1 MPNPPRLFG
10 DYLPRASEVWQLALD
25 RAPMPVLD
33 DQGEPFL
40 PLLAICLSVPRDLAE
55 MSAPTVAGDVVPAD
69 LAREALRRGA
79 REWRVRPG
87 RVLTEDAAL
96 AAALREEMAA
106 EGVEIAVR
114 PELAEMRALSA
125 SLLAELQDPDEVP
138 DVLSG
143 EGVKLD
149 QVAAFRR
156 AAQDFFAAAPWRW
169 LSDEDLIRID
179 SPDLG
184 AELRYCVVLG
194 PESEG
199 CGLLFFASPE
209 AWEAAFEQDPEE
221 RLDDGEGQWA
231 VTIDEARDAL
241 RSDVGL
247 WLREGLPQIDGN
259 RVPVALFFSRPT
271 PRRPDART
279 LAFFEGLLSALATVT
294 EPEVN
299 SGRWERAVVT
309 HRGPALFKLALP
321 EILEAAGEDKPAPQA
336 KAPTAAADAARAA
349 SENALAE
356 AQDRA
361 LDLLDAA
368 QEARGRRRILLARE
382 ALAAWPEFPEAQ
394 LFLAECE
401 GDPTAAL
408 ALYRQAIEAAA
419 REIGAQTFHDHEGE
433 LGEVEE
439 AATWLQA
446 GVGAAETLLL
456 LERPD
461 EALEQLEEVL
471 RYDAEDG
478 QGARYLLADL
488 HLERGDLERLG
499 TLLDRF
505 PDDRLAFWSYTRA
518 LHRYRLEGDSPEAR
532 RLLIEASRSNP
543 YVPAYLTG
551 EKEVDEAAQETY
563 TPGGQAEAALY
574 AEEALEAWEETP
586 EALDWLDAYAPDP
599 PPPPRANRDRSK
611 RGRGDR
617 TAGSKRK

>member
-1 MPNPPRLFG
+1 MPRPPRLFG
-10 DYLPRASEVWQLALD
+10 DYQPRASEVWQLALD
-25 RAPMPVLD
+25 RAPVPVLD

-55 MSAPTVAGDVVPAD
+55 MSAPTVAGDVIPAD
-69 LAREALRRGA
+69 LARQALRRGA

-87 RVLTEDAAL
+87 RVLTEDASL

-114 PELAEMRALSA
+114 PELAEVRALSA
-125 SLLAELQDPDEVP
+125 SLLAELHDPDEVP

-143 EGVKLD
+143 DGVKLE
-149 QVAAFRR
+149 QVAAFQR

-169 LSDEDLIRID
+169 LSDEDLVRID

-184 AELRYCVVLG
+184 AELRHCVVLG

-221 RLDDGEGQWA
+221 RLEDGEGQWA

-247 WLREGLPQIDGN
+247 WLREELPRIDGN
-259 RVPVALFFSRPT
+259 RVPVALYFARPT

-294 EPEVN
+294 EAEVDG
-299 SGRWERAVVT
+299 GRWERAVVT

-321 EILEAAGEDKPAPQA
+321 EILQAGAAGGREPAAPAKPA
-336 KAPTAAADAARAA
+336 KAGEKED
-349 SENALAE
+349 LAT

-382 ALAAWPEFPEAQ
+382 ALAAWPDFPEAQ
-394 LFLAECE
+394 LFLAEVE

-408 ALYRQAIEAAA
+408 ALYRQAIAAAA
-419 REIGAQTFHDHEGE
+419 REIGTQTFHDHEGD

-461 EALEQLEEVL
+461 EAVEQLEEVL

-488 HLERGDLERLG
+488 HLERGDLDRLG
-499 TLLDRF
+499 ALLDRF
-505 PDDRLAFWSYTRA
+505 PDDRLAYWSYTRA

-532 RLLIEASRSNP
+532 RLLAEASRSNP
-543 YVPAYLTG
+543 YVAAYLTG
-551 EKEVDEAAQETY
+551 EKEADDETQETY

-599 PPPPRANRDRSK
+599 PPPPRANRDRGK
-611 RGRGDR
+611 RGRKDR
-617 TAGSKRK
+617 PAGSKRR